1 MRKTLLVIIALASVS
16 SAADYS
22 FVGATDAWAENA
34 VNWEDADGNKLSSSG
49 FLNKNLTSG
58 NTFIFEA
65 GKTAKAGGNTGGFEG
80 AEVIVKSGGTLKID
94 EAGAVQSKATVSV
107 EGLLIVNS
115 GKALGPAT
123 VNVADGG
130 TLTASG
136 NVGAATVNVAD
147 GGTFTANG
155 HLGAA
160 IITLSAGAIFSTD
173 GDMKM
178 NGTVLNVAKS
188 INVGNIWLDSN
199 ASTGSATFKLGNEG
213 IVNFGTLAYRV
224 DSTDNSKWNGT
235 YTLSANCTNGYI
247 TGSGDI
253 ELFERTLMTF
263 SGFTANSGDITT
275 LLDNY
280 IVGDAITLNG
290 IEMTRVTA
298 EFDAAALNDSNVGQ
312 YRFLIDGNNN
322 LKVQYAA
329 YTVPEPT
336 TATLSLLALAGLAA
350 RRRRK

>member
-1 MRKTLLVIIALASVS
+1 MKKTLLVIIALASVS

-22 FVGATDAWAENA
+22 FVGATDTWTDDA

-49 FLNKNLTSG
+49 HLNKDLTSG
-58 NTFIFEA
+58 NTFIVEA
-65 GKTAKAGGNTGGFEG
+65 GKTAKAGSHTGGFEG

-115 GKALGPAT
+115 GKVLGPAT

-130 TLTASG
+130 TF
-136 NVGAATVNVAD
+136 TVY
-147 GGTFTANG
+147 G

-160 IITLSAGAIFSTD
+160 TITLSAGAIFSTD

-188 INVGNIWLDSN
+188 INVGNIWLDGN

-224 DSTDNSKWNGT
+224 ESTDNSKWNGT

-263 SGFTANSGDITT
+263 SGFTANSGDIIT
-275 LLDNY
+275 LLNNY
-280 IVGDAITLNG
+280 IVGDAITLND
-290 IEMTRVTA
+290 IEMTRVTE